1 MQKKHILLAKES
13 LKLLEKKDLGRI
25 KISSILKNHTNTGIK
40 NKTQLLENI
49 NSFFDFLLKKNL
61 SSLESSSQKD
71 MLFEIIMARLDIL
84 NSYRESVKN
93 IINYLRSRPHEFIK
107 IIPSF
112 VNSMILIATLS
123 NIKAN
128 GIKGAAKI
136 KGIFF
141 LYLLIV
147 YTWSKDETAS
157 LEKTMTTLD
166 KYLSNIEKYLDI
178 L

>member
-84 NSYRESVKN
+84 NSYRKSLLKDSTPFTPA
-93 IINYLRSRPHEFIK
+93 INLYFALEAALK
-107 IIPSF
+107 I
-112 VNSMILIATLS
+112 M
-123 NIKAN
+123 
-128 GIKGAAKI
+128 
-136 KGIFF
+136 
-141 LYLLIV
+141 
-147 YTWSKDETAS
+147 KDEGLKEIYVNIS
-157 LEKTMTTLD
+157 ILQED
-166 KYLSNIEKYLDI
+166 KRL
-178 L
+178 